1 MKRAIIVIITT
12 VLAIAT
18 SLPAKAQEEAY
29 KWDAGLS
36 LGMSGYI
43 GEANSSNLYQNPGFA
58 AALSMRYLI
67 DTRWALRGMF
77 TTMSLRGNSADMEN
91 VFPGGKTYEFS
102 SQVYDLGVRA
112 EANFFSYGIGETYKK
127 LRRWTPYLAVG
138 IGATLSSVDGDMFI
152 AMNVPMSLGV
162 KFKLRPRLNLGLEWT
177 ITKVFGD
184 NVDGKELSNVYS
196 IENSFIRNS
205 DWHSSLMISIS
216 YEFGKRCVACY
227 YED

>member
-1 MKRAIIVIITT
+1 
-12 VLAIAT
+12 
-18 SLPAKAQEEAY
+18 
-29 KWDAGLS
+29 
-36 LGMSGYI
+36 
-43 GEANSSNLYQNPGFA
+43 
-58 AALSMRYLI
+58 MRYLI